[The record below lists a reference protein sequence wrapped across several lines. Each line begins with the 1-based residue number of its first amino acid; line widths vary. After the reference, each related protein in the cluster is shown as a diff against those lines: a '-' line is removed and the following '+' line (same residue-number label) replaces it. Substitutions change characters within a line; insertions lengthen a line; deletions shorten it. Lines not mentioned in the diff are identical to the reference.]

1 MGYIILVET
10 HYQELRESLGSCH
23 EELVALKDAATTLLT
38 ILSDL
43 HYRDGILSIEAA
55 FETFMDIGDNSGN
68 C

>member
-1 MGYIILVET
+1 M
-10 HYQELRESLGSCH
+10 RESLGSCH
-23 EELVALKDAATTLLT
+23 EELVALKDAATTILT

-68 C
+68 W